1 MSEFLV
7 LLSRCL
13 KAASKKTRT
22 GPTGTSGPGDSDAAS
37 PSADQPVGSQTN
49 PPRLIDLSQ
58 RAYDE
63 VLDATKHQDDK
74 VGRFLT
80 AIAFLTT
87 GAIALIASDQ
97 GLRRT
102 FEVPGGGAHP
112 LLAWSTGGFFVLTV
126 ASVAML
132 LLCLSVPV
140 RLPKTIDDPMKGSHL
155 FYSYIENRPRDEWIE
170 YWMTTDVDE
179 LEKRIAKDYAREAHN
194 LAERTSAKYR
204 HSYEASW
211 FFVCALLFLSTSIF
225 LKVIAEFEPDR
236 DISAPLRD
244 GHLFGLAAIASFHAA
259 LQIYTRWV
267 HDVRSLERARD
278 YTNRDSPPPPAAED
292 PDRDTAR
299 VFNRNVAMHRQRRW
313 TWMLAISTT
322 AFSTLLASPIEG
334 VRCGYV
340 LTLAGVALAV
350 FVPTWMT
357 RPLWDED
364 KRAPLQRRN
373 WKAWWFPVV
382 ATTVATGIAAAA
394 IHADGVWR
402 TVAIILPPLVTG
414 LVNLSRPAYSHLVAR
429 RLQLKVL
436 PAAS

>member
-1 MSEFLV
+1 MSDVLV
-7 LLSRCL
+7 LLTRRLSAAF
-13 KAASKKTRT
+13 KAFRT
-22 GPTGTSGPGDSDAAS
+22 DPTDTSGPGDSGAAS
-37 PSADQPVGSQTN
+37 PSTDEPVGSQAT
-49 PPRLIDLSQ
+49 PPRLIDLSK

-102 FEVPGGGAHP
+102 FEVPDGGAYP

-126 ASVAML
+126 ASVALL

-140 RLPKTIDDPMKGSHL
+140 RLPKTIDDPMKSSHL
-155 FYSYIENRPRDEWIE
+155 FYSYIENRPRDEWID
-170 YWMTTDVDE
+170 YWMTTDVE
-179 LEKRIAKDYAREAHN
+179 EIEKRIAKDYAREAHN

-225 LKVIAEFEPDR
+225 LKVIAEFESDK
-236 DISAPLRD
+236 DVSAVLRD
-244 GHLFGLAAIASFHAA
+244 GHLIGLAAIASLHAA

-278 YTNRDSPPPPAAED
+278 FTNRDSPPPPAAED
-292 PDRDTAR
+292 SDWDPVRA
-299 VFNRNVAMHRQRRW
+299 FNRNVAMHRQRRW
-313 TWMLAISTT
+313 TWMLVISTT
-322 AFSTLLASPIEG
+322 AFSMLLASPIEG
-334 VRCGYV
+334 VRCAYI

-350 FVPTWMT
+350 LVPTWMT

-364 KRAPLQRRN
+364 KRAPFKRRN
-373 WKAWWFPVV
+373 WRAWWFPAV
-382 ATTVATGIAAAA
+382 ATTVATGVAAAA
-394 IHADGVWR
+394 LYADGVWR

-414 LVNLSRPAYSHLVAR
+414 LVNLSRPAYSHVVAR
-429 RLQLKVL
+429 RLQRKALS
-436 PAAS
+436 AAS

>member
-1 MSEFLV
+1 MSDV
-7 LLSRCL
+7 LLTRRL
-13 KAASKKTRT
+13 RAAFRAFRT
-22 GPTGTSGPGDSDAAS
+22 HTTDISGPGDSGATT
-37 PSADQPVGSQTN
+37 PPLDQNVGSQAT
-49 PPRLIDLSQ
+49 PPRLIDLSK

-87 GAIALIASDQ
+87 GAIALVASDQ

-102 FEVPGGGAHP
+102 FEVPDGGAHP
-112 LLAWSTGGFFVLTV
+112 LLAWSTGGFFVFTL
-126 ASVAML
+126 ASVALL

-140 RLPKTIDDPMKGSHL
+140 RLPKTVDDPMKRSHL
-155 FYSYIENRPRDEWIE
+155 FYSYIENRPRDEWINH
-170 YWMTTDVDE
+170 WMTTDVE
-179 LEKRIAKDYAREAHN
+179 EIEKRIAKDYAREAHN

-225 LKVIAEFEPDR
+225 LKVIAEFEPDK
-236 DISAPLRD
+236 DVAAVLRD
-244 GHLFGLAAIASFHAA
+244 GHLVGLAAIASFHAA

-278 YTNRDSPPPPAAED
+278 YNNRDSPPPTTDHADSDWD
-292 PDRDTAR
+292 PLRAFT
-299 VFNRNVAMHRQRRW
+299 RNVAMHRQRRC
-313 TWMLAISTT
+313 TWMLVISTT
-322 AFSTLLASPIEG
+322 AFSLLLASPIEG

-340 LTLAGVALAV
+340 LTLAGIALAV

-357 RPLWDED
+357 RPIWDEK
-364 KRAPLQRRN
+364 KRAPFKRGSLR
-373 WKAWWFPVV
+373 AWWFPVATTIV
-382 ATTVATGIAAAA
+382 ATLVAATAL
-394 IHADGVWR
+394 HADGVWR

-414 LVNLSRPAYSHLVAR
+414 LVNLSRPAYSHRVAR
-429 RLQLKVL
+429 RLELKAL
-436 PAAS
+436 SATS